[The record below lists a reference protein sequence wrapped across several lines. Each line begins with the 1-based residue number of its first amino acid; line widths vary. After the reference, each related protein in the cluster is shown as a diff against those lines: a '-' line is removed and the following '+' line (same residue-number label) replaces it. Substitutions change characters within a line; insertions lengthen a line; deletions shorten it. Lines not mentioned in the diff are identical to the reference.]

1 MMILALAALTLA
13 GCGGGGGSSSST
25 TADAGP
31 TTTETGAAPSQTGGN
46 THKRPD
52 DPLSTLEGELEAAGY
67 GVTPAEP
74 TGAQGGLEARAP
86 GGATIQIAYY
96 QDPERAAG
104 VGRQI
109 EGIFSRHPGQ
119 GVVEVRGGFLIDL
132 AQEHRLAKSEEEA
145 VEEVAELAGR
155 AG

>member
-1 MMILALAALTLA
+1 MILALAAFTAA
-13 GCGGGGGSSSST
+13 GCGGGGGSSST
-25 TADAGP
+25 PGTDAV
-31 TTTETGAAPSQTGGN
+31 TTTTDTGASNSQTGGSAQA
-46 THKRPD
+46 RPE

-67 GVTPAEP
+67 TVAPAEP
-74 TGAQGGLEARAP
+74 TGAQGGLEAGAP

-96 QDPERAAG
+96 EDPEKAVR

-109 EGIFSRHPGQ
+109 EGIFGRHPGQ

-145 VEEVAELAGR
+145 VEQVAELAGR